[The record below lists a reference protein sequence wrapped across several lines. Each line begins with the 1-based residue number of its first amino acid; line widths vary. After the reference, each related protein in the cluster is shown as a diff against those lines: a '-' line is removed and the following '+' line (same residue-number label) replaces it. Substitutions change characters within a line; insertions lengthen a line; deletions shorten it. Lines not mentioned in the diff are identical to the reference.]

1 MFLVWDNEIDDKRIN
16 MAAKKTTKRTTHRS
30 TKTVDEVTSSVL
42 GTEPEDEAVTRV
54 RTIRKAKAV
63 SDSANITIEKVT
75 QSLTKAGLDI
85 TKTLNGVREL
95 FESEISALDTIR
107 EAIET
112 KKEELEELF
121 DKETVASSLRDL
133 VLKNEA
139 YKADWE
145 KNINATRND
154 WLKEQADHKALLAER
169 DTFLAKERKREEEE
183 YEYNKS
189 IKRRNEEEVWKST
202 VAQRQREQRE
212 TEESLEKAWRERED
226 SLKKAESA
234 IAENKDKL
242 DNFDQIVDAAVKK
255 DVAIITAKVKSD
267 FENNAKIRGLEFES

>member
-1 MFLVWDNEIDDKRIN
+1 
-16 MAAKKTTKRTTHRS
+16 
-30 TKTVDEVTSSVL
+30 
-42 GTEPEDEAVTRV
+42 
-54 RTIRKAKAV
+54 
-63 SDSANITIEKVT
+63 
-75 QSLTKAGLDI
+75 
-85 TKTLNGVREL
+85 
-95 FESEISALDTIR
+95 
-107 EAIET
+107 
-112 KKEELEELF
+112 
-121 DKETVASSLRDL
+121 
-133 VLKNEA
+133 
-139 YKADWE
+139 DWE

-267 FENNAKIRGLEFES
+267 FENNAKIRGLEFESAMKLLDHDNKILKSLLQDRDKEIQKLREALDKKDTEVKEVAVAAMEAQSGRAALAAVQEHAQSQSSSKGR